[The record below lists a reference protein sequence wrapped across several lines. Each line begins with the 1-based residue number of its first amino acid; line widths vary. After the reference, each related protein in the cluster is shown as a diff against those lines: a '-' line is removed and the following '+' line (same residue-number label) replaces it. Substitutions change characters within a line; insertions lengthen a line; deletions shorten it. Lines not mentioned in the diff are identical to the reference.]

1 MESDTSKFDIPYTD
15 EEFDA
20 IDVPRTD
27 EEFSRVIATAKKY
40 IKEGRFN
47 KRKSD

>member
-1 MESDTSKFDIPYTD
+1 MESDTSNFDIPYTD

-20 IDVPRTD
+20 IDEPKTE
-27 EEFSRVIATAKKY
+27 EEFSRCIATLEKY